1 VSKHKGNRNQK
12 RNEAQ
17 EKGDKNR
24 KYRGHGAKRKGSR

>member
-1 VSKHKGNRNQK
+1 VSKRKGSKNQK

-17 EKGDKNR
+17 VKGDKNR